1 MTLQQVRYIL
11 EISRYSSISKAA
23 QELYL
28 TQPYLSS
35 MLKELENELH
45 ITIFNRT
52 RKGVKLT
59 EEGKNFIQIAKPLLE
74 QEKRIYEL
82 YSQKQRELPFHFCVS
97 LQHYSFAVEAFY
109 QFFKKC
115 SPQEFDVHIRECCME
130 QVICD
135 VFEQRSEIGIIFIS
149 DSTDTF
155 IRKYLNSRDLEFN
168 EIANLTPYAFFRKKH
183 PMAAR
188 NVISLEEMYDFPFAS
203 YESLDNV
210 SIDFSEEALFPN
222 LTMIKRRFYVTDRA
236 TMINTLSHTNAFS
249 IGSGILSYGF
259 AGPELTSRPLIT
271 NKDTMHIGWIQSA
284 NSPISK
290 SGLAFLDNLK
300 DVLKNTSRP
309 TYGNTVYSENSA
321 PKL

>member
-1 MTLQQVRYIL
+1 MTLQQIKYIL

-35 MLKELENELH
+35 MLKDLENELH
-45 ITIFNRT
+45 ITIFTRT

-59 EEGKNFIQIAKPLLE
+59 EEGKNFIQNAKPLLD
-74 QEKRIYEL
+74 QERRIYEL

-97 LQHYSFAVEAFY
+97 LQHYPFAVEAFY

-115 SPQEFDVHIRECCME
+115 DPQEFDVHIRECCME

-135 VFEQRSEIGIIFIS
+135 VFEQKSEIGIIFMS
-149 DSTDTF
+149 DSTEAF
-155 IRKYLNSRDLEFN
+155 IRKYLDTRDLEFN
-168 EIANLTPYAFFRKKH
+168 EIVNLFPYAFFRKNH
-183 PMAAR
+183 PKASCKT
-188 NVISLEEMYDFPFAS
+188 ICLDEMYEYPFAS

-222 LTMIKRRFYVTDRA
+222 LAMIKKRFYVTDRA
-236 TMINTLSHTNAFS
+236 TMINTLSHTDAFS

-259 AGPELTSRPLIT
+259 AGPELVSRPLNV
-271 NKDTMHIGWIQSA
+271 NKDSMHLGWIQMA
-284 NSPISK
+284 NSPISNN
-290 SGLAFLDNLK
+290 SLAFLDELK
-300 DVLKNTSRP
+300 KVLKNNERA
-309 TYGNTVYSENSA
+309 TYGVQ
-321 PKL
+321 PI

>member
-97 LQHYSFAVEAFY
+97 LQ
-109 QFFKKC
+109 
-115 SPQEFDVHIRECCME
+115 P
-130 QVICD
+130 
-135 VFEQRSEIGIIFIS
+135 
-149 DSTDTF
+149 
-155 IRKYLNSRDLEFN
+155 
-168 EIANLTPYAFFRKKH
+168 
-183 PMAAR
+183 
-188 NVISLEEMYDFPFAS
+188 
-203 YESLDNV
+203 
-210 SIDFSEEALFPN
+210 
-222 LTMIKRRFYVTDRA
+222 
-236 TMINTLSHTNAFS
+236 
-249 IGSGILSYGF
+249 SGI
-259 AGPELTSRPLIT
+259 
-271 NKDTMHIGWIQSA
+271 
-284 NSPISK
+284 
-290 SGLAFLDNLK
+290 
-300 DVLKNTSRP
+300 
-309 TYGNTVYSENSA
+309 
-321 PKL
+321 